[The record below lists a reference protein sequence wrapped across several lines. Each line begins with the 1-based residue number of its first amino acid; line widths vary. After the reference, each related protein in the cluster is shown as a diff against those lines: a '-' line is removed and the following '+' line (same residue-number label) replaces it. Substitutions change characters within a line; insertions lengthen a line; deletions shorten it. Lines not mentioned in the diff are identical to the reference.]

1 MKSRAVFTIL
11 SCLVGPALVL
21 GQATQTPAEKTA
33 PNIPGVVAGGTIVQ
47 LIWTGFE
54 SADGIISAPDGSLL
68 FAQEPAS
75 RISKIDKD
83 AKVSTY
89 LSDTNG
95 AGALALDSQGRLF
108 AAQRHNVSVGILAPV
123 RRVLVDSYDG
133 APLTGANDLVVDK
146 KGGVYFTE
154 SGRMPNPAVYYIN
167 PGGRTTRLASDIERA
182 NGIMLN
188 RDETI
193 LYVTNSES
201 VLAFDVQPDG
211 TVLNR
216 RIFGTLEGAGADG
229 LAIDATGRLYA
240 TSPIGVQVFS
250 PQGQHL
256 GIIPTPRL
264 ATTVAFAGPDKKTLY
279 IVGRGAEGPGNQQ
292 NARSMYKV
300 SMLAE
305 GFKGRAK

>member
-1 MKSRAVFTIL
+1 MNSRAVFAI
-11 SCLVGPALVL
+11 SCLIGSALVA
-21 GQATQTPAEKTA
+21 GQAAQTPAEKTA
-33 PNIPGVVAGGTIVQ
+33 PNIPGVVAGGTRVQ

-95 AGALALDSQGRLF
+95 AGALALDSQGSVF

-133 APLTGANDLVVDK
+133 EPLTGANDLVVDK

-167 PGGRTTRLASDIERA
+167 PEGRTTRLASDIERA

-193 LYVTNSES
+193 LYVTNSEF
-201 VLAFDVQPDG
+201 VLAFDIQPDG
-211 TVLNR
+211 SVVNR

-229 LAIDATGRLYA
+229 LAIDATDAAALDAFQWLGRMA
-240 TSPIGVQVFS
+240 
-250 PQGQHL
+250 
-256 GIIPTPRL
+256 GILPALESAHAIAWARDFIASRREPAVVVL
-264 ATTVAFAGPDKKTLY
+264 NLS
-279 IVGRGAEGPGNQQ
+279 GRGDKDVEQVK
-292 NARSMYKV
+292 R
-300 SMLAE
+300 MLDQDA
-305 GFKGRAK
+305 GAKS

>member
-1 MKSRAVFTIL
+1 MKPTALVAML
-11 SCLVGPALVL
+11 CLVGSGLVR
-21 GQATQTPAEKTA
+21 GQAPQTPDEKTA
-33 PNIPGVVAGGTIVQ
+33 PNIPGVVAGGTRVQ

-75 RISKIDKD
+75 RISRIDSD

-95 AGALALDSQGRLF
+95 AGALAIDSQGRVF

-123 RRVLVDSYDG
+123 RRVLVDQFDG

-167 PGGRTTRLASDIERA
+167 PEGRTTRLASDIERA
-182 NGIMLN
+182 NGIMLD

-193 LYVTNSES
+193 LYVTNSEV
-201 VLAFDVQPDG
+201 VLAFDIQPDG
-211 TVLNR
+211 MVRNR
-216 RIFGTLEGAGADG
+216 RIFGKIEGAGADG
-229 LAIDATGRLYA
+229 LAIDGTGRLYVA
-240 TSPIGVQVFS
+240 SPIGVQVFS
-250 PQGQHL
+250 SQGQHL
-256 GIIPTPRL
+256 GIIPTPRP
-264 ATTVAFAGPDKKTLY
+264 ATTVAFAAPDKKTLY
-279 IVGRGAEGPGNQQ
+279 IVGRGAEGREKEQ
-292 NARSMYKV
+292 NARSMYRV

>member
-1 MKSRAVFTIL
+1 MRSRAAFAIL
-11 SCLVGPALVL
+11 SCLIGSALVL
-21 GQATQTPAEKTA
+21 GQAQTPAEKTA
-33 PNIPGVVAGGTIVQ
+33 PNIPGVVAGGTRVQ

-54 SADGIISAPDGSLL
+54 SADGIIGAPDGSLL

-89 LSDTNG
+89 LSDSNG
-95 AGALALDSQGRLF
+95 AGALALDSQGRVF

-123 RRVLVDSYDG
+123 RKVLVDSYDG
-133 APLTGANDLVVDK
+133 GPLTGANDLVVDK

-167 PGGRTTRLASDIERA
+167 PEGRTTRLAGDIERA

-188 RDETI
+188 RDEAI
-193 LYVTNSES
+193 LYVTNSEC
-201 VLAFDVQPDG
+201 VLAFDIQPDG

-216 RIFGTLEGAGADG
+216 RIFGRLEGAGADG
-229 LAIDATGRLYA
+229 LAIDAMGRLYA

-250 PQGQHL
+250 PQGHHL
-256 GIIPTPRL
+256 GIIPTPRP